1 MKDGQ
6 IWYDH
11 GSVQHYTLAQV
22 AVVVVGDGGGGDSE
36 AVRVGRKDMMKGRV
50 TRLELEEMERGGS
63 CHWWVR

>member
-22 AVVVVGDGGGGDSE
+22 AVVVVVMVVVVIVRH
-36 AVRVGRKDMMKGRV
+36 VRVGRKDMMKGRV
-50 TRLELEEMERGGS
+50 NRLELEEMERGGRALD
-63 CHWWVR
+63 W